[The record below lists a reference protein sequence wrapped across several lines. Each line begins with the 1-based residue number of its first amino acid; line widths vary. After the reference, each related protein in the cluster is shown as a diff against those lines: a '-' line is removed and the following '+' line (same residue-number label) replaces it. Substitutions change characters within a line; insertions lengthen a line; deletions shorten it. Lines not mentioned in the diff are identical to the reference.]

1 MELEIREL
9 NDEEVEYIEDRLD
22 DFNKDYIRYELQGRI
37 RIGAFHGD
45 RLIAGVDASMT
56 AFKILYLSTFFVEE
70 EYRSRG
76 IGRKLMDVVERQAKA
91 LGANMIRLDTFDWQ
105 GKHFYRSMDFEE
117 VGSYTNEVDGF
128 SEHFFLKRL
137 Y

>member
-105 GKHFYRSMDFEE
+105 ARGFYEKNGYTV
-117 VGSYTNEVDGF
+117 VGTVEDCPIGHSRYYMKKNI
-128 SEHFFLKRL
+128 
-137 Y
+137 